1 MNLKLFIAVH
11 NHREAAPTLAAPTLA
26 APTLAAP
33 TAVSVRIPNRPDL
46 WLGPDLGLGGAQGL
60 GYGYG

>member
-11 NHREAAPTLAAPTLA
+11 NHREAAPTLATPTLAAPTLAAPTLA

-33 TAVSVRIPNRPDL
+33 TAVSVRIPNRPHL
-46 WLGPDLGLGGAQGL
+46 WLGSDLG
-60 GYGYG
+60 